1 MKAISNDFKE
11 NNDNIIAE
19 LNILFD
25 IDNTFYYK
33 PKTKEELINYIK
45 AKIKI
50 YGNTC
55 NLNNIDVSEI
65 TDMSNLFED
74 SKFNGDISKW
84 DVSNVTNMQN
94 MFAWSK
100 FNQDIGK
107 WNVSNVENMSGM
119 FKQSSFNQNISNWDC
134 SHVYYA
140 YRTFNNCPINYNH
153 NKKPKNI

>member
-33 PKTKEELINYIK
+33 PKTKKELINYINK
-45 AKIKI
+45 KIKI
-50 YGNTC
+50 YGNEC
-55 NLNNIDVSEI
+55 DLNNIDVSEI
-65 TDMSNLFED
+65 TDMSKLFED

-84 DVSNVTNMQN
+84 NVSNVTNMQN
-94 MFAWSK
+94 MFAYSE
-100 FNQDIGK
+100 FNTDISQ

-119 FKQSSFNQNISNWDC
+119 FANSLFNQDISNWDC
-134 SHVYYA
+134 SHIYYA
-140 YRTFNNCPINYNH
+140 YRTFYNCPINYN
-153 NKKPKNI
+153 KKPKNI